1 MTEGQLSDARKRE
14 ILATLEGPE
23 DLVEPTISNLIRFP
37 FERRPDN
44 QWQRISMGATPEVIE
59 KHHAAMMEQARDEC
73 GHPGC
78 WVCYEV

>member
-1 MTEGQLSDARKRE
+1 M
-14 ILATLEGPE
+14 ITLDGPE
-23 DLVEPTISNLIRFP
+23 DLVEPAISNLIRFP

-44 QWQRISMGATPEVIE
+44 QWQRIDVDASPEVIE

-78 WVCYEV
+78 WACYTARE

>member
-1 MTEGQLSDARKRE
+1 MPQRSTF
-14 ILATLEGPE
+14 EGPE
-23 DLVEPTISNLIRFP
+23 DLVEPAESNLIRFP

-44 QWQRISMGATPEVIE
+44 GWAEESLDASAEVIE

-78 WVCYEV
+78 MVCYTARE